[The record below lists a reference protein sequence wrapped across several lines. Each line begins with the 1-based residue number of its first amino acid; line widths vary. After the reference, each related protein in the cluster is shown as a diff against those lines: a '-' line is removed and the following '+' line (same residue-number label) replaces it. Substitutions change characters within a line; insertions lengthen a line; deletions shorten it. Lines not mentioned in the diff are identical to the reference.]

1 MICFSEFPLLL
12 NQYMSM
18 LTSVCSCYFLW
29 GFGGGLNCYLGI
41 CFMSL
46 FEPTYAC
53 CMVGSYA
60 SLFVCLSVCLS
71 VCLGIRLGPYWLV
84 RLSKVPVLASFLL
97 LAVANSSTVSMC
109 SECSCWLVFA
119 RLLVGFFTRSCL
131 RKCMSHV

>member
-1 MICFSEFPLLL
+1 MHVAWWAPMHHFL
-12 NQYMSM
+12 
-18 LTSVCSCYFLW
+18 SVCLY
-29 GFGGGLNCYLGI
+29 
-41 CFMSL
+41 
-46 FEPTYAC
+46 
-53 CMVGSYA
+53 
-60 SLFVCLSVCLS
+60 VCLS

-131 RKCMSHV
+131 RKCMSHVSFNLYLIYL